1 MKKLILHYIHQI
13 FSFENVETGSAA
25 TTIWDFL
32 TEHSRRK
39 FFLTIDRDVLTKV
52 HLNSLLA
59 NILGKLN
66 IKLTK
71 AIDEIDFATN
81 EGKFLKIED
90 IAFIGPTVKDYSELS
105 LPILAVK
112 DYTPFGLTYVLE
124 LAR

>member
-1 MKKLILHYIHQI
+1 M
-13 FSFENVETGSAA
+13 ETGSAA